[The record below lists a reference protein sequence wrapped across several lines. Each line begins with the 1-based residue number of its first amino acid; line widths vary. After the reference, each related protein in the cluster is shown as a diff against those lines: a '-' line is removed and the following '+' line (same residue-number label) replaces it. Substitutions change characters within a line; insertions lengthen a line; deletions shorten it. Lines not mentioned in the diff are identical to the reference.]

1 MFDVKQELPKAPLY
15 REEFEH
21 DNCGIGRLC
30 QKFHFVFVQMTA
42 FCI

>member
-21 DNCGIGRLC
+21 DNSVSEPVSIFTERKAALLLR
-30 QKFHFVFVQMTA
+30 MR
-42 FCI
+42 